1 MASTMSIRERLEMRM
16 RELLLEDVA
25 AGEMSIDEVEEAMV
39 ELGDAMA
46 REFARLVLERQ
57 MERRPERPPCPD
69 CPQPGEPAGER
80 NREITTRRGPV
91 LLREAKY
98 RCCRCRR
105 HFFPSERAAGA

>member
-1 MASTMSIRERLEMRM
+1 MASTMSLRERLEVRM

-25 AGEMSIDEVEEAMV
+25 AGEMSIDDVEDAMV

-57 MERRPERPPCPD
+57 VKQRPERPPCPD
-69 CPQPGEPAGER
+69 CQQPGEPAGER
-80 NREITTRRGPV
+80 NREIITRRGPV
-91 LLREAKY
+91 LLREARY

-105 HFFPSERAAGA
+105 HFFPSECAAGA